1 MGSSLLHLFH
11 RYGIVIVLPIS
22 QVWDRH
28 CYTYFTGMYQLVFT
42 AISHVWD
49 PDCYTYFTGMDQVN
63 GIPISHIW
71 DQLIVNTYF
80 TGMGLAVSH
89 VWDQLIVTTIS

>member
-1 MGSSLLHLFH
+1 MGSLLLHLFH
-11 RYGIVIVLPIS
+11 RYGIIIVTPIS
-22 QVWDRH
+22 QVWDR
-28 CYTYFTGMYQLVFT
+28 
-42 AISHVWD
+42 
-49 PDCYTYFTGMDQVN
+49 DCYTYFTGMDQVI